1 MHFILLTA
9 AFAVLSAA
17 ILAIMPLDA
26 DDEEDSGYYLASTHV

>member
-17 ILAIMPLDA
+17 ILAISPQDT
-26 DDEEDSGYYLASTHV
+26 DDEEDGHFVASTHV